1 MELKKIVLNSKA
13 DFKQLW
19 INTVLQDYELFR
31 GREAELDSLFEQ
43 FFNNSEIELF
53 NSHKNKRTKMSLI
66 EFIDTVYR
74 ENIIVIENGVMFSSK
89 EEDVSPAVLTEEYL
103 KNERGIVKNQ
113 AIYNLTEGDKV
124 KGVIQNLVQDYIK
137 LLMNK
142 NLFRTFERVC
152 ARCC

>member
-19 INTVLQDYELFR
+19 INAVLQDYELFR

-74 ENIIVIENGVMFSSK
+74 ENIIVIENGVMF
-89 EEDVSPAVLTEEYL
+89 T
-103 KNERGIVKNQ
+103 
-113 AIYNLTEGDKV
+113 
-124 KGVIQNLVQDYIK
+124 
-137 LLMNK
+137 
-142 NLFRTFERVC
+142 
-152 ARCC
+152 